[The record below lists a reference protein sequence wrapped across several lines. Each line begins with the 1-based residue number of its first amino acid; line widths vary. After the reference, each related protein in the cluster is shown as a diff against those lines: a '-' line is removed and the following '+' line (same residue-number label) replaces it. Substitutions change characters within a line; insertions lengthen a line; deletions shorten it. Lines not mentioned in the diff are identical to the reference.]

1 MALRRQG
8 LQAKAAVNAISRARA
23 GRVLARVLGF
33 VLGLV
38 LAAFE
43 GLALVQAR
51 AASVAATAN
60 VSATILAPDPVVS
73 VVDSLPAEVNAS
85 TGAVLVHVESA
96 LIQAPKGTD
105 PVRLSEP
112 AAVAVLAAAMLSSK
126 AGDGTLREGGLTVAV
141 SAAPLRAASNAPAS
155 PGTVNVL
162 VEYN

>member
-8 LQAKAAVNAISRARA
+8 FLAKAAVNAISRARA
-23 GRVLARVLGF
+23 SRLFARVLGF

-51 AASVAATAN
+51 AASIAATAN

-73 VVDSLPAEVNAS
+73 VVDSLPPEVNAS

-96 LIQAPKGTD
+96 LIQVSKGAD

-112 AAVAVLAAAMLSSK
+112 GAVAVLAASMLNSK
-126 AGDGTLREGGLTVAV
+126 SIDGTLRDGGLTVAV
-141 SAAPLRAASNAPAS
+141 SAVPLRTASNAPAN